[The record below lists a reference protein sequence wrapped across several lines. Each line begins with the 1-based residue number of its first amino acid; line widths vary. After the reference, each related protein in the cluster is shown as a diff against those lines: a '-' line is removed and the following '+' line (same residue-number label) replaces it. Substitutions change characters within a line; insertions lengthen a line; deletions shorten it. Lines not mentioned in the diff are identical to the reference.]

1 MFKKASALLLISVFS
16 LSSVSYADTFEDNS
30 FNEDQNNTYNEPSED
45 FNGADQNQGNSYN
58 ENQYNN
64 DEFNN
69 YNDGFNEYNDDGYNE
84 GYSDDSY
91 NNGYYDGN
99 EYSDEY
105 TEEPAFEEEVVEPEI
120 IPEPEPEPEPEI
132 TEPVEV
138 YEEPEEPEEPVEIQ
152 INRLETESVKVTGR
166 VVDEENNPVAG
177 VKLSL
182 TGESAL
188 EAVTDD
194 AGEFIFEEVDSG
206 DYELTVLEAEG
217 YAVDE
222 ATESFNVGNRNKSG
236 VILTLSEEETEIALP
251 PSEVDAGE
259 EISGE
264 TAGHLSPMDWTLI
277 GIGIIFSITG
287 LTVFILKRIRS

>member
-45 FNGADQNQGNSYN
+45 FNGTDQNQDNSYN

-69 YNDGFNEYNDDGYNE
+69 YNDGFNEYNDNGYND

-91 NNGYYDGN
+91 NNDYYDGN

-105 TEEPAFEEEVVEPEI
+105 TEEPAFEEEVVEPEPEI
-120 IPEPEPEPEPEI
+120 IPEPEPEI

-152 INRLETESVKVTGR
+152 INQLETESVKVTGR
-166 VVDEENNPVAG
+166 VVDEENNPVVG

-182 TGESAL
+182 TGETAL

-222 ATESFNVGNRNKSG
+222 AAESFSVGNRNKSG

-259 EISGE
+259 EVSGE

>member
-45 FNGADQNQGNSYN
+45 FNETDQNQDNSYN

-69 YNDGFNEYNDDGYNE
+69 YNDGFNEYNDNGYND
-84 GYSDDSY
+84 GYSDDIY
-91 NNGYYDGN
+91 NNDYYDGN

-105 TEEPAFEEEVVEPEI
+105 TEEPALEEEVVEPEI
-120 IPEPEPEPEPEI
+120 IPEPEPEPEI

-152 INRLETESVKVTGR
+152 INQLETESVKVTGR